1 MTGSDGAAAIAGHRF
16 LSRSRRVPPDHDGVE
31 GSCTQI
37 RTSVAGLVGACEQ
50 PPMLFCDRKPRC
62 PEAHCFKKLDCVSL
76 DRRVRIFRY
85 AEMNGDFAPS
95 LR

>member
-1 MTGSDGAAAIAGHRF
+1 M
-16 LSRSRRVPPDHDGVE
+16 
-31 GSCTQI
+31 
-37 RTSVAGLVGACEQ
+37 RTSVAGLAEACEQ

-62 PEAHCFKKLDCVSL
+62 SEAHCFKKLDCVFL